1 MLRTIELSPERLALR
16 MAEAG
21 LRRAWVV
28 LDAESGEH
36 RPSHPMFDEIAE
48 AIASS
53 SEGRPAHEAVFF
65 QVADTL
71 PTLFAAFVHRSVRG
85 QAQGGLRHWA
95 YPRMRELLD
104 DGLRLS
110 RGMTRKNALAGLWWG
125 GGKGILARPDAASS
139 QEPHLRRALFREYGA
154 FVSSLRGV
162 YVTAEDAGTTPHDME
177 AIADATRFATCIPRA
192 RGGSANPAAMT
203 AAGVLCAMEAAL
215 AFRELGPLAGRR
227 IAIQGTGNVGAA
239 LIGLLLERGASVVA
253 SEIDAERGALLADAY
268 AGYPLEIRS
277 AEPGD
282 DSILAEPCDVLAPA
296 ALGGVIGPKTIGS
309 IEAAIVCGP
318 ANNPLVDEERDART
332 LRRRG
337 ITAVP
342 DFLANR
348 MGIVSCCNEHYGS
361 VNGDPM
367 ILRHL
372 DPEWPNGIHQTTR
385 QVLEL
390 AESTGVTPMA
400 AASRL
405 ADHLG
410 EQPHPIWGHRGR
422 QIVESLLADGWAP
435 RHP

>member
-1 MLRTIELSPERLALR
+1 
-16 MAEAG
+16 
-21 LRRAWVV
+21 
-28 LDAESGEH
+28 
-36 RPSHPMFDEIAE
+36 
-48 AIASS
+48 
-53 SEGRPAHEAVFF
+53 
-65 QVADTL
+65 
-71 PTLFAAFVHRSVRG
+71 
-85 QAQGGLRHWA
+85 
-95 YPRMRELLD
+95 MRELLD

-125 GGKGILARPDAASS
+125 GGKGILARTAGVGDDEMPLRAS
-139 QEPHLRRALFREYGA
+139 LFREYGA

-177 AIADATRFATCIPRA
+177 AIADATRFATCIPRE

-215 AFRELGPLAGRR
+215 AFRDLGPLEGRR
-227 IAIQGTGNVGAA
+227 VAVQGTGNVGAE
-239 LIGLLLERGASVVA
+239 LIARLLERGASVVA
-253 SEIDAERGALLADAY
+253 SEIDAERRNLLADACS
-268 AGYPLEIRS
+268 GRLLEIRP

-282 DSILAEPCDVLAPA
+282 DSILAEPCDVLAPC

-318 ANNPLVDEERDART
+318 ANNPLVDEERDARA

-348 MGIVSCCNEHYGS
+348 MGIVSCCNEQYGS
-361 VNGDPM
+361 VNDDAM

-390 AESTGVTPMA
+390 AETTGVTPTA

-410 EQPHPIWGHRGR
+410 EQPHPIWGHRGP
-422 QIVESLLADGWAP
+422 QIVDSLLADGWAH
-435 RHP
+435 RDR

>member
-1 MLRTIELSPERLALR
+1 MSGTMELSPERLALR
-16 MAEAG
+16 MADEG
-21 LRRAWVV
+21 IRRAWIVR
-28 LDAESGEH
+28 DADSGEH
-36 RPSHPMFDEIAE
+36 RASDPIFDEIAE
-48 AIASS
+48 AVAAGP
-53 SEGRPAHEAVFF
+53 EGRPAHEAVFF
-65 QVADTL
+65 QVADSV
-71 PTLFAAFVHRSVRG
+71 PTLLAAFVHRSVRG
-85 QAQGGLRHWA
+85 QAQGGLRHWS
-95 YPRMRELLD
+95 YPRMRELLE

-125 GGKGILARPDAASS
+125 GGKGILARPDTAASR
-139 QEPHLRRALFREYGA
+139 EPQIRSALFREYGA

-177 AIADATRFATCIPRA
+177 AIADTTRFATCIPRE

-203 AAGVLCAMEAAL
+203 AAGVLCAMQAAL
-215 AFRELGPLAGRR
+215 EFRDLGPLEGRR

-239 LIGLLLERGASVVA
+239 LIGLLLERGASVIA
-253 SEIDAERGALLADAY
+253 SEIDAERRHLLADAY
-268 AGYPLEIRS
+268 ADQPLEIRS

-282 DSILAEPCDVLAPA
+282 DSILAEPCDVLAPC

-309 IEAAIVCGP
+309 IKAAILCGP
-318 ANNPLVDEERDART
+318 ANNPLLDEERDARA

-348 MGIVSCCNEHYGS
+348 MGIVSCCNEQYGS

-390 AESTGVTPMA
+390 AETTGVTPMS

-410 EQPHPIWGHRGR
+410 EQPHPIWGHRGP
-422 QIVESLLADGWAP
+422 QIVESLLADGWAQ
-435 RHP
+435 RDG